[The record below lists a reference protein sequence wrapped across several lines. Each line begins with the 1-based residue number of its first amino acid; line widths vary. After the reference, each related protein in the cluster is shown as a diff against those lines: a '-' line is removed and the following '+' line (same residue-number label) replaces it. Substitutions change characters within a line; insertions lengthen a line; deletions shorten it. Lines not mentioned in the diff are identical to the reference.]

1 MRRGIYCGP
10 LHAGA
15 CHVLENS
22 ADTTSQAL
30 YIVHP
35 CRLQRPLPLSPLVT
49 TSEIDL
55 VRTTQSP
62 TVVEEYRI
70 ASPVDA
76 TPRGVISPVVHDA
89 TSCSPVVHDATSCSP
104 VVHDATSCSPVV
116 HDATPRGVIS
126 ANDVEVPR
134 GTPEQHEV
142 EENTMEHLTAGNSE
156 EEHTSGGVQ
165 PQQDS
170 IASRLRPRTVPGYY
184 REAQL
189 CAYQAY
195 VDQAK
200 SYSPCLHIWLRFHA
214 QFFRFDLQL
223 KTSSRLNPK
232 K

>member
-1 MRRGIYCGP
+1 M
-10 LHAGA
+10 
-15 CHVLENS
+15 
-22 ADTTSQAL
+22 
-30 YIVHP
+30 
-35 CRLQRPLPLSPLVT
+35 LPLGGV
-49 TSEIDL
+49 I
-55 VRTTQSP
+55 
-62 TVVEEYRI
+62 
-70 ASPVDA
+70 SPVDA
-76 TPRGVISPVVHDA
+76 TPRGVI
-89 TSCSPVVHDATSCSP
+89 SP